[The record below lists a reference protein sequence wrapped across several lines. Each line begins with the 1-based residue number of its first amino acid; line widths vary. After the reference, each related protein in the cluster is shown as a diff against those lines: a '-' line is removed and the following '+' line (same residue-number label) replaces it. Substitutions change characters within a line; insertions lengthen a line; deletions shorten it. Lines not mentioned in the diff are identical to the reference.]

1 MKILVT
7 NDDGFDSPGIKALWE
22 LALEFAD
29 EVMVVAPD
37 RSYSGMSHAIT
48 MYEPLF
54 LNVEK
59 EESYDTGKKLIV
71 YSTNGSPVD
80 CVKLALDEIYGGE
93 EPDMILSGINH
104 GSNSNISVL
113 YSGTIGAATEGALYD
128 IPSIGFSLCS
138 HEYSADLSAA
148 VHYGRMAIQ
157 RALELHPLSPT
168 LCWNVN
174 VPPLPLGEIKGIKFA
189 RQTRGLWREEFVGN
203 TDPRGRKYY
212 WMNGGF
218 HNAEPDATDSDEAA
232 LKSGYVTIVP
242 LQLDLTNY
250 AFLEKYGVDF

>member
-7 NDDGFDSPGIKALWE
+7 NDDGFDSPGIRALWE

-29 EVMVVAPD
+29 EVMVIAPD

-54 LNVEK
+54 VRVER
-59 EESYDTGKKLIV
+59 EETRENGKKLIV

-80 CVKLALDEIYGGE
+80 CVKLAVDEIYNGE
-93 EPDMILSGINH
+93 EPDMIFSGINH

-128 IPSIGFSLCS
+128 IASIGFSLCS
-138 HEYSADLSAA
+138 HSYEADLAPSI
-148 VHYGRMAIQ
+148 HFGRKIIEK
-157 RALELHPLSPT
+157 ALSLPALTPT

-174 VPPLPLGEIKGIKFA
+174 FPPLPLQEIKGIKFA
-189 RQTRGLWREEFVGN
+189 RQTRGLWREEFEEN

-218 HNAEPDATDSDEAA
+218 YNAEPEASDSDEAA
-232 LKSGYVTIVP
+232 LAQGYVTIVP

-250 AFLEKYGVDF
+250 AFLNAHGTEF